1 VHSLRGTCQASGN
14 DVSTATPH
22 TPEETPETPEPEESA
37 PEPVGPLGV
46 VAAVPSEDLGP
57 AHKAPTLKERVKDF
71 RARHAKWELALF
83 FFASFAYDIATLPR
97 IDNRF
102 ALTKQGVY
110 LGVLALLLLVEL
122 RWSWREEPPRWLARV
137 WRFRE
142 DALHFF
148 LGGLLSPYT
157 LFYFKSASGLT
168 AFLFLSVVFVLMVA
182 NELPRFRA
190 LGPVV
195 RVGLFS
201 FCVTSYFAYLLPVVL
216 GYYSG
221 TWFMLAASL
230 SCAASLLLTLLVRWW
245 SGDRRRT
252 VRHVAL
258 PGLGMQALLLGLY
271 GLKAIPPVPLSML
284 SSGIYHG
291 VEVVKGSR
299 GRDYRLLH
307 ERSEWKPWERGDQD
321 FRARP
326 GDRVYFFTSVFA
338 PTSFKPQFEG
348 DRGTRLVI
356 RWYHD
361 DPEKGWTEYH
371 AYDDLYLGQGG
382 RERGFRTFV
391 YLTNPRPGDWRVSM
405 ETEDGREIGR
415 LSFTVTLDPSTAPR
429 AFKVD
434 AG

>member
-1 VHSLRGTCQASGN
+1 MQ
-14 DVSTATPH
+14 
-22 TPEETPETPEPEESA
+22 A
-37 PEPVGPLGV
+37 PEPVGPLAV
-46 VAAVPSEDLGP
+46 VSEVPAVTPPPGDE
-57 AHKAPTLKERVKDF
+57 APTGKTRSLKARVKAF
-71 RARHAKWELALF
+71 RSRHAKWEAALF
-83 FFASFAYDIATLPR
+83 FFASFAFDIATLPR

-102 ALTKQGVY
+102 ALTRQGVY
-110 LGVLALLLLVEL
+110 LGVLALLLGVEL
-122 RWSWREEPPRWLARV
+122 RWNWHEEPPRWLARV

-168 AFLFLSVVFVLMVA
+168 ALLFLTGVFGLMVA

-190 LGPVV
+190 RGPVV
-195 RVGLFS
+195 RVALFS
-201 FCVTSYFAYLLPVVL
+201 FCVTSYFAYLLPVLL
-216 GYYSG
+216 GYYNG
-221 TWFMLAASL
+221 TLFMAAAGL
-230 SCAASLLLTLLVRWW
+230 SCVATLVLSLLVRGW
-245 SGDRRRT
+245 SGDGRHT
-252 VRHVAL
+252 LRHVTL
-258 PGLGMQALLLGLY
+258 PGLGVQALLLGLY
-271 GLKAIPPVPLSML
+271 LLKAIPPVPLSML

-307 ERSEWKPWERGDQD
+307 ERSEWKLWERGDQD

-326 GDRVYFFTSVFA
+326 GDRVYFFASVFA
-338 PTSFKPQFEG
+338 PASFKPQREG

-356 RWYHD
+356 RWFHD

-371 AYDDLYLGQGG
+371 AYDDLYLEQGG
-382 RERGFRTFV
+382 RERGYRTFAYV
-391 YLTNPRPGDWRVSM
+391 TNPRSGDWRVSM

-415 LSFTVTLDPSTAPR
+415 LSFTVTPDDSTRPR
-429 AFKVD
+429 EFKVD

>member
-1 VHSLRGTCQASGN
+1 MA
-14 DVSTATPH
+14 TATPR
-22 TPEETPETPEPEESA
+22 TTEETAA
-37 PEPVGPLGV
+37 PVDPVEAPAPVGPLGLV
-46 VAAVPSEDLGP
+46 SDEPAAPEDLT
-57 AHKAPTLKERVKDF
+57 ATEKAPTLKQRVRDF

-83 FFASFAYDIATLPR
+83 FFASFAYDIATLRR
-97 IDNRF
+97 IDNWLV
-102 ALTKQGVY
+102 LTKQGLY
-110 LGVLALLLLVEL
+110 LGVLGVLLLVEL
-122 RWSWREEPPRWLARV
+122 RWSWGAEPPRWLARV

-168 AFLFLSVVFVLMVA
+168 AFLFLAGVFGLLVV

-190 LGPVV
+190 RGPVV

-221 TWFMLAASL
+221 TLFMAAVGL
-230 SCAASLLLTLLVRWW
+230 SCAATLLITLLVRGW
-245 SGDRRRT
+245 SRDGRRT
-252 VRHVAL
+252 LRHVAL
-258 PGLGMQALLLGLY
+258 PGLGVQVLLFGLY
-271 GLKAIPPVPLSML
+271 LLKAIPPVPLSML

-291 VEVVKGSR
+291 VEVVKGPK

-307 ERSEWKPWERGDQD
+307 ERAEWRLWERGDQD
-321 FRARP
+321 FRARA
-326 GDRVYFFTSVFA
+326 GDRVYFFASVFA
-338 PTSFKPQFEG
+338 PTSFKPQHAG

-361 DPEKGWTEYH
+361 DPEKGWTQYH
-371 AYDDLYLGQGG
+371 AYDDLYLEQGG
-382 RERGFRTFV
+382 RERGFRTFAYV
-391 YLTNPRPGDWRVSM
+391 TNPRPGDWRVSM

-415 LSFTVTLDPSTAPR
+415 LSFTVTPDDSTAPR
-429 AFKVD
+429 EFKVD

>member
-1 VHSLRGTCQASGN
+1 MGLLSV
-14 DVSTATPH
+14 VS
-22 TPEETPETPEPEESA
+22 ESPA
-37 PEPVGPLGV
+37 
-46 VAAVPSEDLGP
+46 AAVLLEDDVP
-57 AHKAPTLKERVKDF
+57 TEKASTLKERVRDF

-102 ALTKQGVY
+102 VLTKQGTF
-110 LGVLALLLLVEL
+110 LGVLGLLLLVEL

-168 AFLFLSVVFVLMVA
+168 AFLFLAGLFGLLVV

-201 FCVTSYFAYLLPVVL
+201 FCVTSYFAYLLPVLL

-221 TWFMLAASL
+221 TLFMLAAGL
-230 SCAASLLLTLLVRWW
+230 SCAATLVITLLARGW
-245 SGDRRRT
+245 SGNWRRT
-252 VRHVAL
+252 LRHVAL
-258 PGLGMQALLLGLY
+258 PGLGVQVLLLGLY
-271 GLKAIPPVPLSML
+271 LLKAIPPVPLSML

-291 VEVVKGSR
+291 VEVVKGPK
-299 GRDYRLLH
+299 GKDYRLLH
-307 ERSEWKPWERGDQD
+307 ERSQWRLWERGDQD

-326 GDRVYFFTSVFA
+326 GDRVYFFASVFA
-338 PTSFKPQFEG
+338 PTSFKPQREG
-348 DRGTRLVI
+348 ERGTRLVI

-361 DPEKGWTEYH
+361 DPEKGWREFH
-371 AYDDLYLGQGG
+371 AYDDLYLEQGG
-382 RERGFRTFV
+382 RERGYRTFAYV
-391 YLTNPRPGDWRVSM
+391 TNPRPGDWRVSM

-415 LSFTVTLDPSTAPR
+415 LSFTVTPDVSTAPR
-429 AFKVD
+429 EFKVD

>member
-1 VHSLRGTCQASGN
+1 MAIETSPPQETAAPPEPVRETPGPGVPLYVVSEAPAVHVPSEVLA
-14 DVSTATPH
+14 
-22 TPEETPETPEPEESA
+22 EETP
-37 PEPVGPLGV
+37 
-46 VAAVPSEDLGP
+46 
-57 AHKAPTLKERVKDF
+57 TLKQRVRDF

-83 FFASFAYDIATLPR
+83 FFASFAYDIATLRR
-97 IDNRF
+97 IDNWLV
-102 ALTKQGVY
+102 LTKQGLF
-110 LGVLALLLLVEL
+110 LGVLGLLLLVEL
-122 RWSWREEPPRWLARV
+122 RWSWDAEPPRWLARV

-168 AFLFLSVVFVLMVA
+168 AFLFLTAVFGLLVA

-201 FCVTSYFAYLLPVVL
+201 FCLTSYCAYLLPVVL

-221 TWFMLAASL
+221 TLFMASVGL
-230 SCAASLLLTLLVRWW
+230 SCAATLLITLLVGLW

-252 VRHVAL
+252 LRHVAL
-258 PGLGMQALLLGLY
+258 PGLGIQGLLVALYLLR
-271 GLKAIPPVPLSML
+271 AIPPVPLSML

-291 VEVVKGSR
+291 VEVVKGPR
-299 GRDYRLLH
+299 GKDYRLLH
-307 ERSEWKPWERGDQD
+307 ERAGWRLWERGDQD
-321 FRARP
+321 FRARS
-326 GDRVYFFTSVFA
+326 GDRVYFFASVFA
-338 PTSFKPQFEG
+338 PTSFKPQRAG

-356 RWYHD
+356 RWYYD
-361 DPEKGWTEYH
+361 DPEKGWTQFH
-371 AYDDLYLGQGG
+371 AYDDLYLEQGG
-382 RERGFRTFV
+382 RERGFRTFAYV
-391 YLTNPRPGDWRVSM
+391 TNPRPGDWRVAM

-415 LSFTVTLDPSTAPR
+415 LSFTVTPDDSTAPR
-429 AFKVD
+429 EFKVD

>member
-1 VHSLRGTCQASGN
+1 MGA
-14 DVSTATPH
+14 
-22 TPEETPETPEPEESA
+22 A
-37 PEPVGPLGV
+37 PGW
-46 VAAVPSEDLGP
+46 
-57 AHKAPTLKERVKDF
+57 KERVRTF
-71 RARHAKWELALF
+71 RARYAKWELALF
-83 FFASFAYDIATLPR
+83 FFAGFAYDIATLPR

-102 ALTKQGVY
+102 ALAKQGTF
-110 LGVLALLLLVEL
+110 LGVLSVLLLLES
-122 RWSWREEPPRWLARV
+122 RWGPDTPSRRWIARV

-168 AFLFLSVVFVLMVA
+168 AFTFLAVLFGLLVA

-195 RVGLFS
+195 RVGLYS

-216 GYYSG
+216 GSYSG
-221 TWFMLAASL
+221 RLFLLAAGL
-230 SCAASLLLTLLVRWW
+230 SCAAGLGLALAVGLW
-245 SGDRRRT
+245 SGAWRRT
-252 VRHVAL
+252 ARQVVAPAL
-258 PGLGMQALLLGLY
+258 AVQALLLGLY

-291 VEVVKGSR
+291 VEVVKGER
-299 GRDYRLLH
+299 GRDYQLLH
-307 ERSEWKPWERGDQD
+307 ERPSWQWWERGDQD

-326 GDRVYFFTSVFA
+326 GDRVYFFASVFA
-338 PTSFKPQFEG
+338 PASFRPQRAG
-348 DRGTRLVI
+348 DRGTRLLI
-356 RWYHD
+356 RWSFHD
-361 DPEKGWTEYH
+361 AEQGWTQVH

-382 RERGFRTFV
+382 RERGFRTFAYV
-391 YLTNPRPGDWRVSM
+391 TDPRPGDWRVAM

-415 LSFTVTLDPSTAPR
+415 LSFTVTSDASTSPR
-429 AFKVD
+429 AFKAD

>member
-1 VHSLRGTCQASGN
+1 MA
-14 DVSTATPH
+14 
-22 TPEETPETPEPEESA
+22 
-37 PEPVGPLGV
+37 
-46 VAAVPSEDLGP
+46 
-57 AHKAPTLKERVKDF
+57 RVRAW
-71 RARHAKWELALF
+71 RARYAKWELALF
-83 FFASFAYDIATLPR
+83 FFASFAYDVATLPR
-97 IDNRF
+97 IDNWL
-102 ALTKQGVY
+102 ALLKQGAY
-110 LGVLALLLLVEL
+110 LGVLSVLLVVES
-122 RWSWREEPPRWLARV
+122 RWRGETPPWPWLARV

-168 AFLFLSVVFVLMVA
+168 AFAFLAGVFGLLVA

-195 RVGLFS
+195 RVGLYS

-221 TWFMLAASL
+221 RLFVLAAGV
-230 SCAASLLLTLLVRWW
+230 SCVASAALALGVSVGRPGWW
-245 SGDRRRT
+245 RGLW
-252 VRHVAL
+252 HVAL
-258 PGLGMQALLLGLY
+258 PALAVQGLLLGLY

-291 VEVVKGSR
+291 VEVVKGAR
-299 GRDYRLLH
+299 GRDYQLLR
-307 ERSEWKPWERGDQD
+307 ERSSWRLWERGDQD

-326 GDRVYFFTSVFA
+326 GDRVYFFASVFA
-338 PTSFKPQFEG
+338 PTSFRPQHPG

-356 RWYHD
+356 RWLHE
-361 DPEKGWTEYH
+361 DPQKGWTPYY
-371 AYDDLYLGQGG
+371 AYEELYLGQGG
-382 RERGFRTFV
+382 RERGYRTYA
-391 YLTNPRPGDWRVSM
+391 YLSDPPPGRWRVSM

-415 LSFTVTLDPSTAPR
+415 LSFTVTPDGSTGPR
-429 AFKVD
+429 ELHVD

>member
-1 VHSLRGTCQASGN
+1 VA
-14 DVSTATPH
+14 TATSRTSENTAAPL
-22 TPEETPETPEPEESA
+22 ESA
-37 PEPVGPLGV
+37 EAPAPVGPLGV
-46 VAAVPSEDLGP
+46 VSDPPAVTFPSEDSLP
-57 AHKAPTLKERVKDF
+57 TENAPTLKERVRGF
-71 RARHAKWELALF
+71 RARHAKWEQALF
-83 FFASFAYDIATLPR
+83 FFAGFAYDIATLPR

-102 ALTKQGVY
+102 VLTKQGTF
-110 LGVLALLLLVEL
+110 LGLLGLLLLVEL
-122 RWSWREEPPRWLARV
+122 RWSWREELPPWLARV

-168 AFLFLSVVFVLMVA
+168 AFLFLACVFGLLVA

-221 TWFMLAASL
+221 TLFMAAAGL
-230 SCAASLLLTLLVRWW
+230 SCAATLALTLLVGVW
-245 SGDRRRT
+245 SANGRRT
-252 VRHVAL
+252 LRHVAL
-258 PGLGMQALLLGLY
+258 PGLGVQVLLLGLY
-271 GLKAIPPVPLSML
+271 LLRAIPPVPLSML

-291 VEVVKGSR
+291 VEVVKGPK

-307 ERSEWKPWERGDQD
+307 ERSTWRLWERGDQD

-326 GDRVYFFTSVFA
+326 GDRVYFFASVFA
-338 PTSFKPQFEG
+338 PTSFKPQHEG

-361 DPEKGWTEYH
+361 DPEKGWTQYH
-371 AYDDLYLGQGG
+371 AYDDLYLEQGG
-382 RERGFRTFV
+382 RGRGYRTFAYV
-391 YLTNPRPGDWRVSM
+391 TNPRPGDWRVAM

-415 LSFTVTLDPSTAPR
+415 LSFTVTPDNSTVSR
-429 AFKVD
+429 EFKVD

>member
-1 VHSLRGTCQASGN
+1 MLARTRHGGARTIGGR
-14 DVSTATPH
+14 VSTATPH
-22 TPEETPETPEPEESA
+22 TPPEETAATPGPEA
-37 PEPVGPLGV
+37 PAAEPVGPLGV
-46 VAAVPSEDLGP
+46 VSESSRKG
-57 AHKAPTLKERVKDF
+57 PTLKERVKGF
-71 RARHAKWELALF
+71 RTRHAKWELALF

-102 ALTKQGVY
+102 ALIKQGVY
-110 LGVLALLLLVEL
+110 LGVLSLLLVVEL
-122 RWSWREEPPRWLARV
+122 RWTWREEPPRWLARV

-168 AFLFLSVVFVLMVA
+168 AFLFLSVVFGLMVA

-190 LGPVV
+190 IGPVV

-201 FCVTSYFAYLLPVVL
+201 FCVTSYFAYLLPVAL

-221 TWFMLAASL
+221 TLFMAAVAVSIEAIL
-230 SCAASLLLTLLVRWW
+230 VLTLLVRWW
-245 SGDRRRT
+245 SGNRRRT
-252 VRHVAL
+252 LRYVTL

-271 GLKAIPPVPLSML
+271 LLKAIPPVPLSMFA
-284 SSGIYHG
+284 SGIYHG
-291 VEVVKGSR
+291 VEVVKGPR
-299 GRDYRLLH
+299 GKDYRLLH
-307 ERSEWKPWERGDQD
+307 ERSEWRLWEHGDQD

-326 GDRVYFFTSVFA
+326 GDKVYFFASVFA
-338 PTSFKPQFEG
+338 PTSFKPQHEG

-356 RWYHD
+356 RWYYE

-371 AYDDLYLGQGG
+371 AYDDLYLEQGG
-382 RERGFRTFV
+382 RERGYRTFAYV
-391 YLTNPRPGDWRVSM
+391 TNPRPGDWRVSM

-415 LSFTVTLDPSTAPR
+415 LSFTVTPDDSPAPR
-429 AFKVD
+429 QFKVD